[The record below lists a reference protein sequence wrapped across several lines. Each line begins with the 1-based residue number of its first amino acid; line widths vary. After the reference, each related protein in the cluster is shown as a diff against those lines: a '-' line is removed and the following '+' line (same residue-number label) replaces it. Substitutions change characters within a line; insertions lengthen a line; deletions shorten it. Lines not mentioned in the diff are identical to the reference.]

1 MALRVS
7 TIIVAV
13 EDGRTHPKC
22 KWVRG
27 KRDVMVKIRVV
38 CFEGG
43 GRGYEPKNTGSL

>member
-13 EDGRTHPKC
+13 EDGRTHLRCKC
-22 KWVRG
+22 VTG
-27 KRDVMVKIRVV
+27 KRDVMVKVGAV
-38 CFEGG
+38 CFEDG